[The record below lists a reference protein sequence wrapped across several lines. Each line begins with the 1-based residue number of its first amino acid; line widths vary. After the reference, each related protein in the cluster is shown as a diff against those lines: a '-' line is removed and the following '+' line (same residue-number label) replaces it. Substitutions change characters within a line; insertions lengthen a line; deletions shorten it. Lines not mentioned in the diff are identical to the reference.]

1 MRSILLAFILP
12 FISFLSYSQNAVGT
26 IWKYN
31 HTDTNYQAASTFISK
46 DIKATV
52 NDQQGYSYFYY
63 APSHTNDTSI
73 YRLAKVSNQGIKLW
87 DISVL
92 PMSQTMRYEM
102 FTNQSQHFLIN
113 EANNSILLISTSIDT
128 NNISLNQPGNSHFIL
143 LQRYD
148 TLGNLVQEKK
158 EYVPTTYSTSFGIS
172 SYSINPVSNQIYV
185 SFALQTG
192 GITNYYLR
200 GFDTNFTSIFQK
212 NFQYASSILLT
223 NLSSPLIS
231 SSTNDVVVVFGR
243 TVGQTLT
250 KNILRSYSK
259 TTGALN
265 FNDSTTLNSGVYAKK
280 LSVINN
286 KIYVVINNLYKIN
299 LQGQLQGVSTAYF
312 DSYLETNEAIS
323 SKFYGFTYNTFTNP
337 YLGYKLTVIDTN
349 LTTSSS
355 YNFPFTTPFNPHKT
369 LLKNGF
375 LYVLGKTYNPTT
387 SRNTLIVS
395 KHLLN
400 GTLSKYHQFI
410 VHDSVANYS
419 GTYPLVDF
427 SMDNDNKALVTFSN
441 SFYTFINN
449 VQYAKTKTI
458 SYKACIDCD
467 SKLVVKTY
475 FDANNNCTFNT
486 NEAMLPNQ
494 LVHVQPDDAYFFTG
508 NDGTLDYFS
517 TNSSDTITVIS
528 SNFGTACNGNSFTY
542 VATPS
547 IVDTVKFGFTP
558 PTSIDLAVT
567 GAAGITRQNMQQNIS
582 LTVTNLGT
590 PTANSI
596 LQLQVD
602 TAYDITS
609 TTPPASSISGN
620 TITWNLSNFPTYQ
633 LQQFYV
639 KAYLPIA
646 IQIGYNY
653 EHLAVISTANDGNS
667 SNDTLSL
674 NGVVI
679 GSYDPNHKIVF
690 PAGIGPDHIIA
701 NNQRLTYTVEFQNTG
716 TDTAFNIY
724 VTDAISSIL
733 DLSTLKI
740 LGSSD
745 PMTYSLNNR
754 ELTFYFNNIQLVD
767 SATNPAG
774 SIGFFQYSILPF
786 ANKMG
791 ETIDNTAY
799 IYFDYN
805 LPIITN
811 TTSNKIGGPLSL
823 QEPFIAS
830 TKFVVYPNPS
840 LDGKGTIQ
848 VDLKSTQPLIIEL
861 KNSFG
866 ATIATHNF
874 SPTAIGLHAIP
885 FAFEGLSNGLYFIQ
899 LTQENKQMIEKLVV
913 VE

>member
-1 MRSILLAFILP
+1 MRTILLAFLLP
-12 FISFLSYSQNAVGT
+12 FITFSAFSQNAVGT

-31 HTDTNYQAASTFISK
+31 HTDTNYQVAANFISK
-46 DIKATV
+46 DIKATT
-52 NDQQGYSYFYY
+52 NDQQGCSYFYY

-113 EANNSILLISTSIDT
+113 EANNTILLISTSIDT

-148 TLGNLVQEKK
+148 TLGNLLQEKK

-172 SYSINPVSNQIYV
+172 SYSIDPISNQIYV

-200 GFDTNFTSIFQK
+200 GFDSNFTSIFQK
-212 NFQYASSILLT
+212 NFQYASSMLLT
-223 NLSSPLIS
+223 NLSSPLIT

-250 KNILRSYSK
+250 KNMLRSYSK
-259 TTGALN
+259 TTGALII
-265 FNDSTTLNSGVYAKK
+265 NDSTTLNSGVYAKK
-280 LSVINN
+280 LNVINN
-286 KIYVVINNLYKIN
+286 KIYVVINNLYKFN

-369 LLKNGF
+369 ILKNGF

-387 SRNTLIVS
+387 YRNTLIVS

-427 SMDNDNKALVTFSN
+427 SMDNENKALVTFSS
-441 SFYTFINN
+441 SFYTSINN

-494 LVHVQPDDAYFFTG
+494 LVHVQPADAYFFTG

-517 TNSSDTITVIS
+517 TNSSDTITAIS
-528 SNFGTACNGNSFTY
+528 SNFGPACNGNSYTY
-542 VATPS
+542 IASPS
-547 IVDTVKFGFTP
+547 VVDTVKFGFTP
-558 PTSIDLAVT
+558 PSAIDLAVT

-582 LTVTNLGT
+582 LTVTNLGI
-590 PTANSI
+590 PTANST

-602 TAYDITS
+602 TAYNITS
-609 TTPPASSISGN
+609 TTPPASNINGN
-620 TITWNLSNFPTYQ
+620 TITWNLNNFPTYQ
-633 LQQFYV
+633 LHQFYV
-639 KAYLPIA
+639 SAYLPIA
-646 IQIGYNY
+646 IPIGYNY
-653 EHLAVISTANDGNS
+653 EHLATISTANDGNT

-679 GSYDPNHKIVF
+679 GSYDPNHKIVV

-724 VTDAISSIL
+724 VTDAISSLL
-733 DLSTLKI
+733 DLSTLRI
-740 LGSSD
+740 LGSSH

-767 SATNPAG
+767 STTNPAG
-774 SIGFFQYSILPF
+774 SIGFFQYSILPL

-805 LPIITN
+805 LPIVTN

-823 QEPFIAS
+823 QEPSIAN
-830 TKFVVYPNPS
+830 TNFVIFPNPTF
-840 LDGKGTIQ
+840 DGKGTIQ
-848 VDLKSTQPLIIEL
+848 VDLKSSQDLIIEL
-861 KNSFG
+861 KNNFG
-866 ATIATHNF
+866 ATVATRKF
-874 SPTAIGLHAIP
+874 TPQSVGVYQLP
-885 FAFEGLSNGLYFIQ
+885 FDFEELSKGLYFIQ
-899 LTQENKQMIEKLVV
+899 LTQGNSKTVSKFINL
-913 VE
+913 